1 MKVVIYQR
9 VSTDKQEA
17 ENQTIQLKEWIGQ
30 QGHELVRVYEDV
42 SSGKNSASERKG
54 LYQLISDI
62 KKPRRGFDL
71 ILFNSL
77 DRLSREGTV
86 ATIQYLELFR
96 QFGAQFHSY
105 REPYISSLG
114 DFSEPIISILS
125 TLAKIERQKIS
136 ERTKAGLERVRQSG
150 TRLGRPSK
158 VRMYRDDVVQLKA
171 EGVKPREISRR
182 LGISVPTVYGCLKFS
197 DS

>member
-17 ENQTIQLKEWIGQ
+17 ENQTLQLKDWIDR
-30 QGHELVRVYEDV
+30 QGHELVRVYEDI
-42 SSGKNSASERKG
+42 SSGKNSASDRKG
-54 LYQLISDI
+54 LYDLLSDL
-62 KKPRRGFDL
+62 KRSRRGFDL
-71 ILFNSL
+71 ILFYSL

-96 QFGAQFHSY
+96 QYGVEFHSFM
-105 REPYISSLG
+105 ESYISSLG

-136 ERTKAGLERVRQSG
+136 ERTKAGLDRVRKSG
-150 TRLGRPSK
+150 IRLGRPSK
-158 VRMYRDDVVQLKA
+158 VRMYMDDVLQLKS
-171 EGVKPREISRR
+171 EGIKPREIAKR
-182 LGISVPTVYGCLKFS
+182 LGISVPTVYGCLKT
-197 DS
+197 